1 MYMYIKWYNIYN
13 IYRYNIY
20 INEINRKDFFK
31 ALMSSFPWN
40 SPDLK
45 TDLKT
50 TKRLNWSR
58 VARE

>member
-50 TKRLNWSR
+50 TKRL
-58 VARE
+58 